1 MIEYLGNITVIGL
14 KFLIYAWY
22 LNSDSSQKSHDTA
35 SNKKYSNTAYS
46 KQMSLDESNEN
57 DNLATSIKRYDKKDY
72 KSWYK
77 LFWK

>member
-1 MIEYLGNITVIGL
+1 MLD
-14 KFLIYAWY
+14 Y